1 MTPGLNAHARRAA
14 IAARI
19 HTDREVDF
27 ATLADEFDVSEM
39 TIRRDIE
46 RLEEQGVARRV
57 LGGAIAF
64 GGKSTEPSFDARA
77 ADSADE
83 KLHIAHA
90 VADLLTPSET
100 VILDSGSTVL
110 AVARAVKGRDLG
122 LTVITPSVLVAIALA
137 DEPDTTILL
146 TGGKVRPGE
155 LSLIGAEAE
164 DFYLRY
170 NCDTYVMGIAGVDG
184 KRGAS
189 EYHREEGNVKQAAM
203 RAADR
208 VIVAADAS
216 KLGRVQLIN
225 VAPVSA
231 ISILVTDG
239 PATHPAVEALRAAG
253 VSVVC
258 VNADRSG
265 RERAPR
271 DQSPPAR

>member
-1 MTPGLNAHARRAA
+1 MAAALNAHARRSA

-19 HTDREVDF
+19 QADREVDF
-27 ATLADEFDVSEM
+27 ASLAGEYGVSEM

-46 RLEEQGVARRV
+46 RLEDEGVARRV

-64 GGKSTEPSFDARA
+64 GGKSTEPSFAARA
-77 ADSADE
+77 AVAADG
-83 KLHIAHA
+83 KTHIAAA
-90 VADLLTPSET
+90 VVDLLVPQET

-110 AVARAVKGRDLG
+110 AVARAIRGRDLR
-122 LTVITPSVLVAIALA
+122 LTVITPSVLVAVELA

-184 KRGAS
+184 RRGAS

-203 RAADR
+203 RSADR

-225 VAPVSA
+225 VAPVTG
-231 ISILVTDG
+231 ISVLVTDG
-239 PATHPAVEALRAAG
+239 PPTHPTVTALEAAG
-253 VSVVC
+253 VDVVC
-258 VNADRSG
+258 VNARS
-265 RERAPR
+265 
-271 DQSPPAR
+271 SPVR

>member
-1 MTPGLNAHARRAA
+1 VPSLNVHTRRAA

-19 HTDREVDF
+19 QAEREVDF
-27 ATLADEFDVSEM
+27 GSLAEEFRVSEM

-46 RLEEQGVARRV
+46 RLEEQGIARRV
-57 LGGAIAF
+57 LGGAIAY

-77 ADSADE
+77 AVAAGE
-83 KLHIAHA
+83 KVHIASA
-90 VADLLTPSET
+90 VADLLVPRET
-100 VILDSGSTVL
+100 VVLDSGSTVL
-110 AVARAVKGRDLG
+110 AVARAIKGRNLG
-122 LTVITPSVLVAIALA
+122 LTVITPSLLVAVELA

-170 NCDTYVMGIAGVDG
+170 NADTYVMGIAGVHG
-184 KRGAS
+184 RRGAS

-203 RAADR
+203 RSADR

-231 ISILVTDG
+231 ISVLVTDG
-239 PATHPAVEALRAAG
+239 APDHPTVVELREAG
-253 VSVVC
+253 VDVRC
-258 VNADRSG
+258 VD
-265 RERAPR
+265 
-271 DQSPPAR
+271 ARR

>member
-1 MTPGLNAHARRAA
+1 MPSLNVHARRAA

-19 HTDREVDF
+19 QAEREVDF
-27 ATLADEFDVSEM
+27 GSLAEEFRVSEM

-46 RLEEQGVARRV
+46 RLEEQGIARRV
-57 LGGAIAF
+57 LGGAIAY

-77 ADSADE
+77 AVAAGE
-83 KLHIAHA
+83 KVHIASA
-90 VADLLTPSET
+90 VADLLVPRET
-100 VILDSGSTVL
+100 VVLDSGSTVL
-110 AVARAVKGRDLG
+110 AVARAIKGRNLG
-122 LTVITPSVLVAIALA
+122 LTVITPSLLVAVELA

-170 NCDTYVMGIAGVDG
+170 NADTYVMGIAGVHG
-184 KRGAS
+184 RRGAS

-203 RAADR
+203 RSADR

-231 ISILVTDG
+231 ISVLVTDG
-239 PATHPAVEALRAAG
+239 APDHPTVVELREAG
-253 VSVVC
+253 VDVRC
-258 VNADRSG
+258 VD
-265 RERAPR
+265 
-271 DQSPPAR
+271 ARR

>member
-1 MTPGLNAHARRAA
+1 MPSLNAHARRAA

-19 HTDREVDF
+19 DTDREVDF
-27 ATLADEFDVSEM
+27 ASLAEEFGVSEM

-46 RLEEQGVARRV
+46 RLEDQGIARRV

-64 GGKSTEPSFDARA
+64 GGKSTEPSFAARA
-77 ADSADE
+77 AEAADE
-83 KLHIAHA
+83 KIHIASA
-90 VADLLTPSET
+90 VADLLHPQET

-110 AVARAVKGRDLG
+110 AVARALRGRGLG
-122 LTVITPSVLVAIALA
+122 LTVITPSVLVAVELA

-203 RAADR
+203 RSADR
-208 VIVAADAS
+208 VIVAADAT

-225 VAPVSA
+225 VAPPSE
-231 ISILVTDG
+231 ISVLVTDG
-239 PATHPAVEALRAAG
+239 PPDHPTLETLRDRG
-253 VSVVC
+253 VQVVC
-258 VNADRSG
+258 VDA
-265 RERAPR
+265 
-271 DQSPPAR
+271 ARPGTRPTAAG

>member
-1 MTPGLNAHARRAA
+1 VPSLNVHARRAA

-19 HTDREVDF
+19 QAEREVDF
-27 ATLADEFDVSEM
+27 GSLAEEFRVSEM

-46 RLEEQGVARRV
+46 RLEEQGIARRV
-57 LGGAIAF
+57 LGGAIAY

-77 ADSADE
+77 AVAAGE
-83 KLHIAHA
+83 KVHIASA
-90 VADLLTPSET
+90 VADLLVPRET
-100 VILDSGSTVL
+100 VVLDSGSTVL
-110 AVARAVKGRDLG
+110 AVARAIKGRNLG
-122 LTVITPSVLVAIALA
+122 LTVITPSLLVAVELA

-170 NCDTYVMGIAGVDG
+170 NADTYVMGIAGVHG
-184 KRGAS
+184 RRGAS

-203 RAADR
+203 RSADR

-231 ISILVTDG
+231 ISVLVTDG
-239 PATHPAVEALRAAG
+239 APDHPTVVELREAG
-253 VSVVC
+253 VDVRC
-258 VNADRSG
+258 VD
-265 RERAPR
+265 
-271 DQSPPAR
+271 ARR

>member
-1 MTPGLNAHARRAA
+1 MSSGLSSHARRAA
-14 IAARI
+14 VAARI

-27 ATLADEFDVSEM
+27 TTLADEFGVSAM

-64 GGKSTEPSFDARA
+64 GGKSTEPPFAARA

-83 KLHIAHA
+83 KLHIARA
-90 VADLLTPSET
+90 VADLLTPHET

-110 AVARAVKGRDLG
+110 AVARALKGRDLG
-122 LTVITPSVLVAIALA
+122 LTVITPSVLVAVELA
-137 DEPDTTILL
+137 DEPDTTVLL

-203 RAADR
+203 RSADR
-208 VIVAADAS
+208 VIVAADAT

-225 VAPVSA
+225 VAPVSG
-231 ISILVTDG
+231 ISVLVTDG
-239 PATHPAVEALRAAG
+239 STTHPTVEALTAAG
-253 VSVVC
+253 VNVVC
-258 VNADRSG
+258 VNSARST
-265 RERAPR
+265 
-271 DQSPPAR
+271 PAR

>member
-1 MTPGLNAHARRAA
+1 LNVHARRAA

-19 HTDREVDF
+19 QAEREVDF
-27 ATLADEFDVSEM
+27 GSLAEEFRVSEM

-46 RLEEQGVARRV
+46 RLEEQGIARRV
-57 LGGAIAF
+57 LGGAIAY

-77 ADSADE
+77 AVAAGE
-83 KLHIAHA
+83 KVHIASA
-90 VADLLTPSET
+90 VADLLVPRET
-100 VILDSGSTVL
+100 VVLDSGSTVL
-110 AVARAVKGRDLG
+110 AVARAIKGRNLG
-122 LTVITPSVLVAIALA
+122 LTVITPSLLVAVELA

-170 NCDTYVMGIAGVDG
+170 NADTYVMGIAGVHG
-184 KRGAS
+184 RRGAS

-203 RAADR
+203 RSADR

-231 ISILVTDG
+231 ISVLVTDG
-239 PATHPAVEALRAAG
+239 APDHPTVVELREAG
-253 VSVVC
+253 VDVRC
-258 VNADRSG
+258 VD
-265 RERAPR
+265 
-271 DQSPPAR
+271 ARR

>member
-1 MTPGLNAHARRAA
+1 MAAGLNAHARRAA

-19 HTDREVDF
+19 HADREVDF
-27 ATLADEFDVSEM
+27 ATLAEEYGVSEM

-46 RLEEQGVARRV
+46 RLEDQGVARRV

-64 GGKSTEPSFDARA
+64 GGKATEPSFAARA
-77 ADSADE
+77 AEAADE
-83 KLHIAHA
+83 KTHIASA
-90 VADLLTPSET
+90 VADLLTPQET

-110 AVARAVKGRDLG
+110 AVARAIRGRDLR
-122 LTVITPSVLVAIALA
+122 LTVITPSVLVAVELA

-184 KRGAS
+184 RRGAS

-203 RAADR
+203 RSADR
-208 VIVAADAS
+208 VIVAADAT

-225 VAPVSA
+225 VAQVSN
-231 ISILVTDG
+231 ISVLVTDG
-239 PATHPAVEALRAAG
+239 SPTHPTVAALEAAG
-253 VSVVC
+253 VEVVC
-258 VNADRSG
+258 VNARS
-265 RERAPR
+265 A
-271 DQSPPAR
+271 PAR

>member
-1 MTPGLNAHARRAA
+1 MPLLDAHARRAA
-14 IAARI
+14 LAARI
-19 HTDREVDF
+19 QSDREVDF
-27 ATLADEFDVSEM
+27 TSLAAEYDVSAM

-46 RLEEQGVARRV
+46 RLEEQGIARRV

-64 GGKSTEPSFDARA
+64 GGKATEPSFDARA
-77 ADSADE
+77 AVAAGG
-83 KLHIAHA
+83 KTHIARA
-90 VADLLTPSET
+90 VADLLAPQET

-110 AVARAVKGRDLG
+110 AVARALKGRALG
-122 LTVITPSVLVAIALA
+122 LTVITPSVLVAVELA

-170 NCDTYVMGIAGVDG
+170 NCDTYVMGIAGVHG
-184 KRGAS
+184 RRGAS

-203 RAADR
+203 RSADR

-231 ISILVTDG
+231 ISVLVTDG
-239 PATHPAVEALRAAG
+239 SPSHPTVAQLRTAG
-253 VSVVC
+253 VDVRC
-258 VNADRSG
+258 VDA
-265 RERAPR
+265 
-271 DQSPPAR
+271 

>member
-1 MTPGLNAHARRAA
+1 MAYAEAVPTLNAQARRAA

-19 HTDREVDF
+19 DADREVDF
-27 ATLADEFDVSEM
+27 ASLAGEFGVSEM

-46 RLEEQGVARRV
+46 RLEDQGVARRV

-64 GGKSTEPSFDARA
+64 GGKSTEPSFAARA
-77 ADSADE
+77 AEAADE
-83 KLHIAHA
+83 KIHIASA
-90 VADLLTPSET
+90 VADLLHPHET

-110 AVARAVKGRDLG
+110 AVARAIRGRGLG
-122 LTVITPSVLVAIALA
+122 LTVITPSVLVAVELA

-208 VIVAADAS
+208 VIVAADAT

-225 VAPVSA
+225 VAPVSS
-231 ISILVTDG
+231 ISVLVTDG
-239 PATHPAVEALRAAG
+239 PSAHPTLETLRDKG
-253 VSVVC
+253 VQVVC
-258 VNADRSG
+258 VG
-265 RERAPR
+265 
-271 DQSPPAR
+271 

>member
-1 MTPGLNAHARRAA
+1 MAPGMNAHARRAA

-27 ATLADEFDVSEM
+27 ANLAEEFGVSEM

-46 RLEEQGVARRV
+46 RLEEQGIARRV

-64 GGKSTEPSFDARA
+64 GGKSTEPSFAARA
-77 ADSADE
+77 ADAADE
-83 KLHIAHA
+83 KLHIARA
-90 VADLLTPSET
+90 VADLLTPQET

-110 AVARAVKGRDLG
+110 AVARAIKGRNLG
-122 LTVITPSVLVAIALA
+122 LTVITPSVLVAVELA

-146 TGGKVRPGE
+146 TGGKIRPGE

-208 VIVAADAS
+208 VIVAADAT

-239 PATHPAVEALRAAG
+239 PAGHPAVEALHQAG
-253 VSVVC
+253 VTVVC
-258 VNADRSG
+258 VNADRS
-265 RERAPR
+265 A
-271 DQSPPAR
+271 PAR

>member
-1 MTPGLNAHARRAA
+1 MPSLNVHARRAA

-19 HTDREVDF
+19 QAEREVDF
-27 ATLADEFDVSEM
+27 GSLAEEFRVSEM

-46 RLEEQGVARRV
+46 RLEEQGIARRV
-57 LGGAIAF
+57 LGGAIAY

-77 ADSADE
+77 AVAAGE
-83 KLHIAHA
+83 KVHIASA
-90 VADLLTPSET
+90 VADLLVPRET
-100 VILDSGSTVL
+100 VVLDSGSTVL
-110 AVARAVKGRDLG
+110 AVARAIKGRNLG
-122 LTVITPSVLVAIALA
+122 LTVITPSLLVAVELA

-170 NCDTYVMGIAGVDG
+170 NADTYVMGIAGVHG
-184 KRGAS
+184 RRGAS

-203 RAADR
+203 RSADR
-208 VIVAADAS
+208 VIVAADES

-231 ISILVTDG
+231 ISVLVTDG
-239 PATHPAVEALRAAG
+239 APDHPTVVELREAG
-253 VSVVC
+253 VDVRC
-258 VNADRSG
+258 VD
-265 RERAPR
+265 
-271 DQSPPAR
+271 ARR

>member
-1 MTPGLNAHARRAA
+1 MPTLNAHARRAA

-19 HTDREVDF
+19 NADREVDF
-27 ATLADEFDVSEM
+27 ASLAEEFGVSEM

-46 RLEEQGVARRV
+46 RLEDQGIARRV

-64 GGKSTEPSFDARA
+64 GGKSTEPSFAARA
-77 ADSADE
+77 AEAADE
-83 KLHIAHA
+83 KIHIASA
-90 VADLLTPSET
+90 VADLLTPRET

-110 AVARAVKGRDLG
+110 AVARAIRGRGLG
-122 LTVITPSVLVAIALA
+122 LTVITPSVLVAVELA

-203 RAADR
+203 RSADR
-208 VIVAADAS
+208 VIVAADS
-216 KLGRVQLIN
+216 TKLGRVQLIN
-225 VAPVSA
+225 VAPASD
-231 ISILVTDG
+231 ISVLVTDG
-239 PATHPAVEALRAAG
+239 PPDHPALETLRTTG
-253 VSVVC
+253 VQVVC
-258 VNADRSG
+258 VDAASPRS
-265 RERAPR
+265 RPTAA
-271 DQSPPAR
+271 S

>member
-1 MTPGLNAHARRAA
+1 MSPGLSAHARRAA
-14 IAARI
+14 IATRI

-27 ATLADEFDVSEM
+27 TSLADEFGVSAM

-46 RLEEQGVARRV
+46 RLEDQGIARRV

-64 GGKSTEPSFDARA
+64 GGKSTEPSFASRA
-77 ADSADE
+77 AESADE
-83 KLHIAHA
+83 KLHIARA
-90 VADLLTPSET
+90 VADLLTPQET

-110 AVARAVKGRDLG
+110 AVARALKGRDLG
-122 LTVITPSVLVAIALA
+122 LTVITPSVLVAVELA
-137 DEPDTTILL
+137 EEPGTTVLL

-184 KRGAS
+184 RRGAS

-203 RAADR
+203 RSADR
-208 VIVAADAS
+208 VIVAADAT

-225 VAPVSA
+225 VAPVSD
-231 ISILVTDG
+231 ISVLVTDG
-239 PATHPAVEALRAAG
+239 SPTHPTVEALREAG
-253 VSVVC
+253 VEVLC
-258 VNADRSG
+258 VNAVRST
-265 RERAPR
+265 
-271 DQSPPAR
+271 PAR

>member
-1 MTPGLNAHARRAA
+1 MRVALTFDAHARRAA

-27 ATLADEFDVSEM
+27 ASLAEEFAVSEM

-46 RLEEQGVARRV
+46 RLEDQGVARRV

-77 ADSADE
+77 AVAAGG
-83 KLHIAHA
+83 KTHIAEA
-90 VADLLTPSET
+90 VADLLAPQET

-110 AVARAVKGRDLG
+110 AVARALKGRGLG
-122 LTVITPSVLVAIALA
+122 LTVITPSVLVAIELA

-170 NCDTYVMGIAGVDG
+170 NCDTYVMGIAGVHG
-184 KRGAS
+184 LRGAS

-231 ISILVTDG
+231 ISVLVTDG
-239 PATHPAVEALRAAG
+239 APTHPTVEAMRAAG
-253 VSVVC
+253 VDVRC
-258 VNADRSG
+258 VDAAINQA
-265 RERAPR
+265 
-271 DQSPPAR
+271 AR

>member
-1 MTPGLNAHARRAA
+1 MPSLDVHARRAA

-19 HTDREVDF
+19 QAEREVDF
-27 ATLADEFDVSEM
+27 GSLAEEFRVSEM

-46 RLEEQGVARRV
+46 RLEEQGIARRV
-57 LGGAIAF
+57 LGGAIAY

-77 ADSADE
+77 AVAAGE
-83 KLHIAHA
+83 KVHIASA
-90 VADLLTPSET
+90 VADLLVPRET
-100 VILDSGSTVL
+100 VVLDSGSTVL
-110 AVARAVKGRDLG
+110 AVARAIKGRNLG
-122 LTVITPSVLVAIALA
+122 LTVITPSLLVAVELA

-170 NCDTYVMGIAGVDG
+170 NADTYVMGIAGVHG
-184 KRGAS
+184 RRGAS

-203 RAADR
+203 RSADR

-231 ISILVTDG
+231 ISVLVTDG
-239 PATHPAVEALRAAG
+239 APDHPTVVELREAG
-253 VSVVC
+253 VDVRC
-258 VNADRSG
+258 VD
-265 RERAPR
+265 
-271 DQSPPAR
+271 ARR

>member
-1 MTPGLNAHARRAA
+1 MTLPLDVHARRAA
-14 IAARI
+14 IATRI
-19 HTDREVDF
+19 QTDREVDF
-27 ATLADEFDVSEM
+27 ASLAEEFGVSEM

-46 RLEEQGVARRV
+46 KLEEQGIARRV

-64 GGKSTEPSFDARA
+64 GGKSTEPSFDVRTAVA
-77 ADSADE
+77 AGE
-83 KLHIAHA
+83 KAHIATA
-90 VADLLTPSET
+90 VADLLAPQET

-110 AVARAVKGRDLG
+110 AVARALKGRGLG
-122 LTVITPSVLVAIALA
+122 LTVITPSLLVAVELA
-137 DEPDTTILL
+137 DEPDTTVLL
-146 TGGKVRPGE
+146 TGGKIRPGE

-170 NCDTYVMGIAGVDG
+170 NCDTYVMGIAGVHG
-184 KRGAS
+184 RRGAS

-231 ISILVTDG
+231 ISVLVTDG
-239 PATHPAVEALRAAG
+239 PATHPTVEALRAAG
-253 VSVVC
+253 VDVRC
-258 VNADRSG
+258 VDAAH
-265 RERAPR
+265 APA
-271 DQSPPAR
+271 P